1 MTIISKQQLYIKLE
15 YNTIKCDFL
24 HSQEINTAES
34 DITLIT
40 DRFFEKNKKKTL
52 ESKRFSRILS
62 LNTL

>member
-34 DITLIT
+34 GLH
-40 DRFFEKNKKKTL
+40 
-52 ESKRFSRILS
+52 
-62 LNTL
+62 